1 MVNETVEYG
10 LVAVLSV
17 LLVMAMVSDLRHR
30 IIENWLTLLVACLA
44 PLYWLAIGMPIWPT
58 MAIQLGIGFATF
70 LFFMIFFALG
80 QFGGGDLK
88 LLGALA
94 LWLPF
99 FALINALFVMA
110 IVGGVLTVITY
121 GAHKAAKKEGAS
133 QTPYGIA
140 ISIAGL
146 FAIYE
151 RYFNHFA

>member
-10 LVAVLSV
+10 LVAA
-17 LLVMAMVSDLRHR
+17 LLLLLILAMFSDLRHR
-30 IIENWLTLLVACLA
+30 IIENWLTLTIACLA
-44 PLYWLAIGMPIWPT
+44 PLYWVTSGMPIWPD
-58 MAIQLGIGFATF
+58 MAVQFGIGFGTF

-99 FALINALFVMA
+99 LALINALFVMA
-110 IVGGVLTVITY
+110 IVGGALTVITF
-121 GAHKAAKKEGAS
+121 AVHKITKKEGAV

-140 ISIAGL
+140 ISIAGI
-146 FAIYE
+146 FAMYE
-151 RYFNHFA
+151 RYINHFA